1 MSKVRYVLGKISK
14 ELLLGTE
21 LQHHRFEQVLDRLEW
36 ALTCLFSTE
45 FQFCSRT
52 DHEVGFYSYPG
63 FSYGF
68 YIVVIVSS
76 ACSFEYN

>member
-1 MSKVRYVLGKISK
+1 MSKVRYVLRKISK

-21 LQHHRFEQVLDRLEW
+21 LQHHRSEQVLEW